1 MLGLLLTTCT
11 SLAVEAVYTRLTGV
25 KFLIMSWAGS
35 KMEGHAIDLV
45 AFWHGMLS
53 KKWQSLPDRKTSGT
67 SLSKQTVVQRSSS
80 LEHQLIRHPLFR
92 DSERCSYRYW

>member
-53 KKWQSLPDRKTSGT
+53 KSGKVCQIVKLQVLVYQNRLLFNVACLLNTS
-67 SLSKQTVVQRSSS
+67 
-80 LEHQLIRHPLFR
+80 
-92 DSERCSYRYW
+92 

>member
-1 MLGLLLTTCT
+1 MFGLLTTCT
-11 SLAVEAVYTRLTGV
+11 SLAVEIEYTRLTGV

-67 SLSKQTVVQRSSS
+67 SLLKPTVVQRSSS
-80 LEHQLIRHPLFR
+80 LEHQLI
-92 DSERCSYRYW
+92 